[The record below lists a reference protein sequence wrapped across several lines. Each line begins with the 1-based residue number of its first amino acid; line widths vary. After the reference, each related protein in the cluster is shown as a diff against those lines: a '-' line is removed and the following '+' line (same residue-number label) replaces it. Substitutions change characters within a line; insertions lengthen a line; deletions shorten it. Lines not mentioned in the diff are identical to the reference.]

1 MKKKPGIY
9 RWIFVLTAFLMGW
22 GTTLSADNMT
32 LTTYYASPY
41 GAYDQLRLV
50 PRATI
55 AATACDAGTLYFSSD
70 DGQIYFCNAT
80 DADGEWG
87 GLGGSE
93 VWTQAG
99 DDIYLSDT
107 ANSTLK
113 FVGIGTEDTVP
124 IDFKLTLKNDGGI
137 LAQGICEYPDPW
149 ASAVALDP
157 DTATLTTAGAGTR
170 LIWYPKKASL
180 RAGRVSGGGPLVG
193 AEWDDVNIQSNS
205 FAFGLDNLVSTDFSI
220 IGGGEL
226 NQAIGTGSAVVI
238 GGGLNNVA
246 SVERCGIG
254 GGRNN
259 TCSWNRAAV
268 GGGFSNTASST
279 NATVCGGQ
287 SNRGQAGYA
296 AMIGGDNNVI
306 NGGNTLAVISGGRN
320 NATGGT
326 YTTVSGGANNTAGA
340 QYATVSGG
348 QQNTISNTSS
358 TISGG
363 QQNSTTAQNVTISGG
378 LNNQANANYAVIGGG
393 RNHLITGTNSTIAG
407 GDQNNISTTYSLI
420 AGGNLNA
427 VSSASHGTILGGASN
442 AASGQYAFIGS
453 GLSNA
458 VSGTYSSILGGE
470 SNSVSSTYSLAMGRN
485 LNVTGTSIFGWGY
498 NSTTPIALAQPNSFI
513 ISTGSVGIGT
523 TAPAMGIKLHLV
535 GNAAAKDGIIKIGKE
550 GGASYSLIIT
560 ADTVS
565 LATALKIDST
575 TKLIG
580 KDAAEVFAASE
591 EVSAGDVLVID
602 PANAMHLKKSG
613 LPYDKKVV
621 GIVSEAPA
629 ILLEGEQ
636 MQMSPDPAG
645 VNKPNRPAVA
655 LAGRVL
661 CKVSTE
667 NGEIQPGDLLTTS
680 SVAGHAMKAD
690 RDRAKSLGK
699 IVGKALESFSGGA
712 NGETT
717 GMIAVFVTLQ

>member
-1 MKKKPGIY
+1 MKINPGTY
-9 RWIFVLTAFLMGW
+9 RWVFVLAALLTGW
-22 GTTLSADNMT
+22 GTTSRLSADNMT

-113 FVGIGTEDTVP
+113 FVGIGTEDIVP
-124 IDFKLTLKNDGGI
+124 VDFKLTLKNDGGI
-137 LAQGICEYPDPW
+137 LAQGTCEYEDPW
-149 ASAVALDP
+149 AAANILDP
-157 DTATLTTAGAGTR
+157 DTATLSTGGAGTR

-180 RAGRVSGGGPLVG
+180 RAGTVTGT
-193 AEWDDVNIQSNS
+193 EWDDVNIQSNS
-205 FAFGLDNLVSTDFSI
+205 FAFGLNNLVSTDFSVV
-220 IGGGEL
+220 GGGEL
-226 NQAIGTGSAVVI
+226 NQAVGTGSAVVV
-238 GGGLNNVA
+238 GGGLNNIA

-259 TCSWNRAAV
+259 TCSWNRGTV

-296 AMIGGDNNVI
+296 AIIGGDNNI
-306 NGGNTLAVISGGRN
+306 GGSTLTVISGGQSN
-320 NATGGT
+320 TTSGT
-326 YTTVSGGANNTAGA
+326 YTTISGGANNTASG
-340 QYATVSGG
+340 QYYGTISGG
-348 QQNTISNTSS
+348 QQNTGNSSS

-363 QQNSTTAQNVTISGG
+363 QQNSTTALFVTISGG

-407 GDQNNISTTYSLI
+407 GDQNSISTTYSFI
-420 AGGNLNA
+420 GGGNLNSA
-427 VSSASHGTILGGASN
+427 ATASHGTILGGASN
-442 AASGQYAFIGS
+442 AASGQYAFVGS
-453 GLSNA
+453 GLSNS

-498 NSTTPIALAQPNSFI
+498 NSTTPIALAQANSFI

-535 GNAAAKDGIIKIGKE
+535 GNAVAKDGIIKIGKE
-550 GGASYSLIIT
+550 GGPSYSLIIT

-565 LATALKIDST
+565 LGTNLLIDNT

-591 EVSAGDVLVID
+591 DVSAGDVLVID

-613 LPYDKKVV
+613 EPYDKKVV

-645 VNKPNRPAVA
+645 VNTPGRPAVA

-667 NGEIQPGDLLTTS
+667 NGEIQAGDLLTS
-680 SVAGHAMKAD
+680 SSTPGHAMKAD
-690 RDRAKSLGK
+690 RDRAKSMGK
-699 IVGKALESFSGGA
+699 VVGKALESFSGGA
-712 NGETT
+712 DGETT